1 LKIFNIDRLLE
12 SLTGYLETKI
22 ELFRLDLEDEIQ
34 KVIAKAIILVIVVI
48 CVFFALFLIS
58 ISLSQFLNALF
69 NSRFLGFLL
78 VAVIYL
84 AIGGVVYAKRESLNA
99 QILDNIKSKKGKDE
113 PENQLPDEE

>member
-1 LKIFNIDRLLE
+1 MKIFNIDRLLE

-22 ELFRLDLEDEIQ
+22 ELFRLDVEDEIQ

-69 NSRFLGFLL
+69 DSRFLGFMV
-78 VAVIYL
+78 VAVLYL
-84 AIGGVVYAKRESLNA
+84 AFGGIVYSKRERLNDK
-99 QILDNIKSKKGKDE
+99 ILENIKSKKGKS
-113 PENQLPDEE
+113 